1 MENYNPAEWYTPE
14 EALKKLSDNSE
25 GKKIDESYLRTLAK
39 IGKVERLKLGP
50 KYSLYKKSQID
61 EYKVMGR
68 GEKWSKNNK
77 KKEPASEEVKKDKPT
92 QEAA

>member
-14 EALKKLSDNSE
+14 QARQKLSENSG
-25 GKKIDESYLRTLAK
+25 GKPIHESYLRTLAK
-39 IGKVERLKLGP
+39 IGKVERLVLGP
-50 KYSLYKKSQID
+50 KYSLYRKSQID
-61 EYKVMGR
+61 EYQVVGR

-77 KKEPASEEVKKDKPT
+77 KKESASEETKDKPA

>member
-14 EALKKLSDNSE
+14 QARQKLSENSG
-25 GKKIDESYLRTLAK
+25 GKPIDESYLRTLAK

-61 EYKVMGR
+61 EYEVVGR

-77 KKEPASEEVKKDKPT
+77 KTEKPLSEE
-92 QEAA
+92 AA